1 MNELTMKSMAR
12 LPRLVC
18 SLWVL
23 VAIVML
29 HTLGNA
35 ADFSPKSHFYRVDYL
50 RQQHGGVPVIN
61 IIFSAPVSSDLAEK
75 FYKKDY
81 IQHNPN
87 VAPGLDGLQTLI
99 RQMHSSGD
107 PMRAEIKLMNAED
120 DMGWLL
126 IDWTGGTLPEGTPRL
141 GLSAEVF
148 RVEDG
153 MMAEHWDVLQYER
166 KKR

>member
-1 MNELTMKSMAR
+1 MSTTPAQNKE
-12 LPRLVC
+12 
-18 SLWVL
+18 
-23 VAIVML
+23 IVREIFDKIV
-29 HTLGNA
+29 N
-35 ADFSPKSHFYRVDYL
+35 
-50 RQQHGGVPVIN
+50 GGD
-61 IIFSAPVSSDLAEK
+61 ADLAEK

-87 VAPGLDGLQTLI
+87 VAPGLEGLQTLI
-99 RQMHSSGD
+99 RQMHASGD

-120 DMGWLL
+120 DMVWLL
-126 IDWTGGTLPEGTPRL
+126 IDWQGGTLPEGAPRL